1 MKIMLIIFILLFVAM
16 FLIQRY
22 CKKKP
27 LKITLGIIII
37 LTTCYCVML
46 SIDMNRVNSFRKPI
60 FMLETQNNCD
70 NSCSTYQGLGYSL
83 DIEYYDNGIIEEIKL
98 SVFGRVI
105 AGGIQDIIDIPNN

>member
-1 MKIMLIIFILLFVAM
+1 MKIMLIVFILLFVAM

-60 FMLETQNNCD
+60 FMLETQN
-70 NSCSTYQGLGYSL
+70 SCSGSCSNYQGLGYSV

-98 SVFGRVI
+98 TMLGRVI